1 MRVQLLLATKVV
13 RAVKLLRYDDNLLA
27 VQHVVDD
34 VVEKRANVWSSG
46 FARFSGAQMYGN

>member
-34 VVEKRANVWSSG
+34 VVLLHNES
-46 FARFSGAQMYGN
+46 FFF